1 MTLLTVGPRR
11 AAANPEARM
20 SLIQH
25 LRQFRRRLVIV
36 LVIVTVGAIAGWYL
50 YDPIMTQLM
59 RPYCRI
65 NPRHRFD
72 GTGGQCVLVY
82 HGALDGFTTR
92 LKIAVAAGVVLTGP
106 LWLYQIW
113 AFIAPGLRKKER
125 RYTYAFI
132 GASTVLFAAGA
143 LLADLVLQKGL
154 SVLLSQSGA
163 HVQAMLT
170 VTSYL
175 SFVIAMLVTFGLAF
189 ELPLIIVMANLVGVL
204 PGRVLRK
211 AQRISI
217 FLIFVFAA
225 IATPSSDP
233 FTMCA
238 MAVPLVVLFE
248 AAVLFAVLHDR
259 RVARRRAADTTRQ
272 HTEDDIPTPYAE
284 L

>member
-11 AAANPEARM
+11 ADANPQARM

-25 LRQFRRRLVIV
+25 LREFRRRLVIV
-36 LVIVTVGAIAGWYL
+36 LVIVAVGAIAGWFL
-50 YDPIMTQLM
+50 YNPIMTLLE
-59 RPYCRI
+59 RPYCNI
-65 NPRHRFD
+65 NPRYRFD
-72 GTGGQCVLVY
+72 GGGGQCVLVY

-92 LKIAVAAGVVLTGP
+92 LKVAVCAGVALTGP
-106 LWLYQIW
+106 LWLYQVW

-125 RYTYAFI
+125 RYTYIFI
-132 GASTVLFAAGA
+132 TASTLLFAAGA
-143 LLADLVLQKGL
+143 LLADLVLRKGL
-154 SVLLSQSGA
+154 SVLLSQSGDN
-163 HVQAMLT
+163 VQAMLT

-189 ELPLIIVMANLVGVL
+189 ELPLLIVMANLAGVL
-204 PGRVLRK
+204 SGRVLRK

-238 MAVPLVVLFE
+238 MAIPLVVLFE

-259 RVARRRAADTTRQ
+259 RVARRRAADTAR
-272 HTEDDIPTPYAE
+272 HEIEDVIPTPYPQ